1 MLLLLEWVECV
12 RIVDKEER
20 EIVLSRFCCLAT
32 PLIIIISI
40 DWVLLLLLLLFIQI
54 CTFIHTYIHVYA
66 CTWWENAVSYV
77 RKYDC
82 ICVHACI
89 CFNSPLEFD
98 AFYIFIPTD
107 FLHTSIHTF
116 SSYCMFFILFV
127 YRLIADVCF
136 VRGCCCCFCQLFNG
150 RICCRFWT
158 FFCWFTRSFKLTL
171 PGPAATHNSLF
182 YASRVIYCLRGQQSY
197 FCYQQI
203 LLSSFNSLLAL

>member
-1 MLLLLEWVECV
+1 MLLL
-12 RIVDKEER
+12 
-20 EIVLSRFCCLAT
+20 
-32 PLIIIISI
+32 P
-40 DWVLLLLLLLFIQI
+40 LLLFIQM

-77 RKYDC
+77 RTYIRLC
-82 ICVHACI
+82 MCACL
-89 CFNSPLEFD
+89 CMFNSPLEFD

-136 VRGCCCCFCQLFNG
+136 VRGCCCCCFCQLFNG

-171 PGPAATHNSLF
+171 PAWTSSYPQLIILCFSSHLLLKGGNKVTFATNK
-182 YASRVIYCLRGQQSY
+182 YCCRHSTLCWHCKQRCHIIRRFEINADVVSPREINLQR
-197 FCYQQI
+197 
-203 LLSSFNSLLAL
+203 